1 MPERSEWRT
10 NCKDIRRCCCDIHDR
25 CEHESSCEEPHPPD
39 GPLSAD
45 RPSNA
50 PSGAASRAILE
61 EPLCGKHRSEGRH
74 AHRLHG
80 WHPGALSYSYSP
92 ILGGDDIPVLSYAP
106 ETVLAEKFETIIR
119 RGELNG
125 CARDFYDVVLLA
137 RLYEGSLDWE
147 ALADAIRATVRRRG
161 TEQALLSWRETL
173 DAVRSSL
180 YINETIWAPYA
191 KANAYAANITIDDAM
206 DACIYIAEG
215 SGL

>member
-1 MPERSEWRT
+1 M
-10 NCKDIRRCCCDIHDR
+10 
-25 CEHESSCEEPHPPD
+25 
-39 GPLSAD
+39 
-45 RPSNA
+45 
-50 PSGAASRAILE
+50 
-61 EPLCGKHRSEGRH
+61 
-74 AHRLHG
+74 
-80 WHPGALSYSYSP
+80 
-92 ILGGDDIPVLSYAP
+92 
-106 ETVLAEKFETIIR
+106 
-119 RGELNG
+119 
-125 CARDFYDVVLLA
+125 A